1 MDVLRK
7 GARLMSGSLFN
18 DKMTSAE
25 ARTVLFRAVEGKSK
39 EEIEQIF
46 NDYNKVHSIILHGE
60 LDLVSK
66 GILTD

>member
-1 MDVLRK
+1 
-7 GARLMSGSLFN
+7 MSVSIFN

-39 EEIEQIF
+39 KEIEKILD
-46 NDYNKVHSIILHGE
+46 DYNKVHSVILQRE
-60 LDLVSK
+60 LNLVSK

>member
-1 MDVLRK
+1 
-7 GARLMSGSLFN
+7 MSVSLFN
-18 DKMTSAE
+18 DKMSSAE

-39 EEIEQIF
+39 KEIEKIF
-46 NDYNKVHSIILHGE
+46 DAYDKVHSVILQRE